1 MADAPGSPKAP
12 EPGAIEAPS
21 IVKSRGQR
29 RGPGKPFPKGNKL
42 GKPFSAG
49 QSGNPGGLTKA
60 EQLYREAM
68 RDNLPAEAVAEAA
81 RALRAMAKGGDV
93 SAIRLVLDRTVGPL
107 ADAPKVALTVV
118 NVERVRE
125 VVPAATEAEWQ
136 GELRAI
142 EGRKP

>member
-1 MADAPGSPKAP
+1 
-12 EPGAIEAPS
+12 
-21 IVKSRGQR
+21 
-29 RGPGKPFPKGNKL
+29 
-42 GKPFSAG
+42 
-49 QSGNPGGLTKA
+49 
-60 EQLYREAM
+60 M